1 MKLSRSD
8 VLIALSAALTLIC
21 PAAAQATIVQD
32 QSYLVS
38 NGVTF
43 SSTTTD
49 ITSFRRAQTFTV
61 GVTGT
66 LVEIDLSIDPISI
79 SPFSTGS
86 LNLLSTS
93 AGVPTAILQTSPTV
107 TNTLVGGFLD
117 FTFSLNVIAGEVLA
131 FELVT
136 TRNPSLASPL
146 FMKGSSPGGYA
157 GGSDFFLNTDF
168 TPPINNFTPTTG
180 DANFRTF
187 VDGPVSPVPE
197 PSTWAMM
204 ILGFAGIGFTALRK
218 RKNGLALTA

>member
-8 VLIALSAALTLIC
+8 FLVTLYAALILTC
-21 PAAAQATIVQD
+21 PAVAQATIVQD

-38 NGVTF
+38 DGDTF
-43 SSTTTD
+43 STTTTD
-49 ITSFRRAQTFTV
+49 ISSFRRAQTFTV

-66 LVEIDLSIDPISI
+66 LVELDLSIDPISI
-79 SPFSTGS
+79 YSSAIGS

-93 AGVPTAILQTSPTV
+93 AGVPTAILQTSPTL

-117 FTFSLNVIAGEVLA
+117 FTFSQNVTAGQILA

-136 TRNPSLASPL
+136 TRNPSLATPL
-146 FMKGSSPGGYA
+146 FINGSDPGGYA
-157 GGSDFFLNTDF
+157 GGSDFLLNTEFGFNSF
-168 TPPINNFTPTTG
+168 TATNA
-180 DANFRTF
+180 DLNFRTF

-204 ILGFAGIGFTALRK
+204 ILGFCGLGFMTYRK
-218 RKNGLALTA
+218 RKSSLTLAVS

>member
-146 FMKGSSPGGYA
+146 FMKGSDPGGYA
-157 GGSDFFLNTDF
+157 GGSDFFINTAF
-168 TPPINNFTPTTG
+168 NINNFTPITG

-187 VDGPVSPVPE
+187 VDGAVSPVPE

-204 ILGFAGIGFTALRK
+204 ILGFAGIGFTAFRK
-218 RKNGLALTA
+218 RKNGLALAA